1 VCEDAERQD
10 LHCSPTAYAVGLVV
24 RELS

>member
-1 VCEDAERQD
+1 VCEDAERRD
-10 LHCSPTAYAVGLVV
+10 LHCSPTAYAVGPVV